1 MVAPRSS
8 GSTSPRPTPSS
19 WPPSSRSSRRDV
31 VFVATNDLARMNRV
45 ISQILPLVNTIWQTW
60 SMIYTT
66 KTQIGF

>member
-1 MVAPRSS
+1 MEEADSLILAAQFPLK
-8 GSTSPRPTPSS
+8 P
-19 WPPSSRSSRRDV
+19 RDV

>member
-1 MVAPRSS
+1 M
-8 GSTSPRPTPSS
+8 
-19 WPPSSRSSRRDV
+19 
-31 VFVATNDLARMNRV
+31 ATNDLARMNRV